1 MLFLAHTSTQCAA
14 LPRSSR
20 GLEAAAG
27 LRRQRHNSSCT
38 CACCTFLLQDPP
50 KDSAREAVR
59 ELHAKGVH
67 LKVLTGDSVAVARK
81 VCSQVGIPAE
91 HTITGQAEC
100 KMHSPAGSAP
110 LVACEPACC
119 RADAL
124 QQYTEGCPPG
134 CVVPAACLLAARLQ
148 GRSCR
153 SGGQPSFAKQCARQ
167 QGWAG

>member
-1 MLFLAHTSTQCAA
+1 M
-14 LPRSSR
+14 
-20 GLEAAAG
+20 
-27 LRRQRHNSSCT
+27 
-38 CACCTFLLQDPP
+38 QDPP

-59 ELHAKGVH
+59 GLQDKGVH

-100 KMHSPAGSAP
+100 RMHSPAGSAP
-110 LVACEPACC
+110 FGGLLSCC
-119 RADAL
+119 RAYAL
-124 QQYTEGCPPG
+124 QHYTEGCPPG

-153 SGGQPSFAKQCARQ
+153 SWGQPSFAKQCARQ
-167 QGWAG
+167 QCWAG